1 MNEENPSQE
10 NNPHGRT
17 MWDAIAG
24 TLQSKLLFYSI
35 IFLIGAIA
43 LYFLWDIVTIIP
55 LYAISSVI
63 LSFFWYNPISN
74 WLSRQ
79 STFIEVWCPDTNT
92 LTTYRVGKDA
102 LSSLDRKGITNQ
114 LSSLTGNNRIFASS
128 LDLMNNTIETTWV
141 HSLDPWTY
149 HVERRTLNNLAQR
162 LSNVLDDI
170 VDAES
175 LAQVKGREH
184 AMHSMNRHYQQ
195 LDSIFFGDMTQSSP
209 TEAQNFEHQHGDD
222 LS

>member
-1 MNEENPSQE
+1 MTDQNNFSENPQ
-10 NNPHGRT
+10 HGRT
-17 MWDAIAG
+17 VWDAIAG
-24 TLQSKLLFYSI
+24 TMQSKLLFYSI

-55 LYAISSVI
+55 LYAISSVV
-63 LSFFWYNPISN
+63 LAFFWYNPISN

-102 LSSLDRKGITNQ
+102 LANLDRTGITNQ

-128 LDLMNNTIETTWV
+128 IDLQSQTLETTWV

-149 HVERRTLNNLAQR
+149 HVERRTLNNLASR
-162 LSNVLDDI
+162 LSNVLDEI

-184 AMHSMNRHYQQ
+184 AMQSMNRHYQQ
-195 LDSIFFGDMTQSSP
+195 LDSIFFGNMAQEEQKHETNTEDTP
-209 TEAQNFEHQHGDD
+209 THT
-222 LS
+222 